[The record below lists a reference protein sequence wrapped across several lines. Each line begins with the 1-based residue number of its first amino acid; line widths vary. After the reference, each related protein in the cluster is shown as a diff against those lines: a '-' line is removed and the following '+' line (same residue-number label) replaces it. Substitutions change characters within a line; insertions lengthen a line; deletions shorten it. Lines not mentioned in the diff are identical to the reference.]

1 MIGFISGRVDHI
13 GTNFCLIDTNGVGYR
28 VFMNNGDL
36 SRIVPDQKIKVY
48 TYLSVRED
56 ALLLYG
62 FLTYDAYNLFIQL
75 ITVSGIGP
83 KVAQGILG
91 AAKVDS
97 FYLAIKNKDLKFLTK
112 LPGIGKKTANR
123 LILELKD
130 KVGTIES
137 SAEAGEG
144 ESATSGGG
152 SLMPDTSVLG
162 TVAEGLAY
170 LGYTQS
176 EISQVLEQLTVTEDS
191 KAEDLLKA
199 ALRLMARRG

>member
-62 FLTYDAYNLFIQL
+62 FLTYDAYSLFIQL

-112 LPGIGKKTANR
+112 LPGIGKKTAER
-123 LILELKD
+123 MLLELKD
-130 KVGTIES
+130 M
-137 SAEAGEG
+137 AGPETG
-144 ESATSGGG
+144 EEVAPLGGG
-152 SLMPDTSVLG
+152 SVLTDTSVRSE
-162 TVAEGLAY
+162 VAEGLAQ
-170 LGYTQS
+170 LGFSQA
-176 EISQVLEQLTVTEDS
+176 EISPVLDQLTITEQS
-191 KAEDLLKA
+191 KVEDVLKA
-199 ALRLMARRG
+199 ALGLLYRRG

>member
-62 FLTYDAYNLFIQL
+62 FLTYDAYSLFIQL

-112 LPGIGKKTANR
+112 LPGIGKKTAER
-123 LILELKD
+123 MLLELKD
-130 KVGTIES
+130 MAGPE
-137 SAEAGEG
+137 EGEG
-144 ESATSGGG
+144 ESAAAGG
-152 SLMPDTSVLG
+152 SVTTDTSVLG

-176 EISQVLEQLTVTEDS
+176 EISQVLEQLTVTEQS